1 MMLQLSLSLLA
12 AAAAVI
18 ILVASAAA
26 TMSTTNQI
34 LRQAEILPLRCEDD
48 VEDDRMWLSL
58 SLICITELCR

>member
-1 MMLQLSLSLLA
+1 MMLQLSSLL

-34 LRQAEILPLRCEDD
+34 LRQAEIVPLRCEDD
-48 VEDDRMWLSL
+48 AEDDRM
-58 SLICITELCR
+58 